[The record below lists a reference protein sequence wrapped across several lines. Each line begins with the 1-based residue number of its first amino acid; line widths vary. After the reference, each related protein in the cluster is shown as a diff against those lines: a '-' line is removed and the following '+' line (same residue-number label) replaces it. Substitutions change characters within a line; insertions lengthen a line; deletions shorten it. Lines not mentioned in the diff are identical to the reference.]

1 MESSQ
6 VDGFT
11 QATGSDRGCHFYR
24 AHSSV
29 VGRHSLHTRKST
41 GQPSG
46 ARCSQ
51 GETLITSLPQR
62 IVGSIATAAM
72 LYGMVLAFDVECWP
86 LVAFLI
92 PVSLATAG
100 IGFFAVDR

>member
-11 QATGSDRGCHFYR
+11 QATGPDRGCYLYR
-24 AHSSV
+24 AHPGV
-29 VGRHSLHTRKST
+29 VGRHSLQTCKST
-41 GQPSG
+41 GEPSG

-51 GETLITSLPQR
+51 GETLITPIPQR
-62 IVGSIATAAM
+62 IVGSIATVAM
-72 LYGMVLAFDVECWP
+72 LYGMMLAFDVDCWP